1 MLKEHFFLSSISWTK
16 WRRRRRKRT
25 TQKLREI
32 VGGPSSGKK
41 KTKIGHRCGREKT
54 LTCTTNTHSICHEKF
69 SSSNLF
75 PWVSVERPLHVEMSS
90 SLSLKEEITLPNA
103 RTLQYVMMPQTT
115 CSKTMMPLLPSSSL
129 TQMSGE
135 EGASERVTT
144 KYFWGFFLL
153 FPSLKVNPTLFV
165 VTGTLMNGTSFPFF
179 MMRG

>member
-1 MLKEHFFLSSISWTK
+1 MRIPPLFSFVFDAKGTFLSFLDLMNQMK
-16 WRRRRRKRT
+16 
-25 TQKLREI
+25 E
-32 VGGPSSGKK
+32 KK
-41 KTKIGHRCGREKT
+41 KTNHSKVARNCWWALERQKNEDRTPLLWEREKT
-54 LTCTTNTHSICHEKF
+54 LTGTTNTHSICHEKF

-135 EGASERVTT
+135 ERERVPT
-144 KYFWGFFLL
+144 KYF
-153 FPSLKVNPTLFV
+153 
-165 VTGTLMNGTSFPFF
+165 
-179 MMRG
+179 